1 MKDEYLNNIFVSMH
15 QNNVM
20 PYFLGLL
27 ILLVLIAEF
36 IGRRKHIGFWWSL
49 ILMLFGLIP
58 GLLAIA
64 ISPSAKKHTTENKFI
79 QYFGLVLII
88 IIGAPGLI
96 VALVQG
102 FGTMFLIYRAGFSI
116 GFLVLGAYLYLLGQ
130 GKIQNDN
137 PKYYYNSIT
146 LKGNSKQFNK
156 PIPPES
162 KLYHVLINEDIGE
175 TKVFNFMELQNCNI
189 ISKDTLIWYKGLSS
203 WIKAEEIVELRDL
216 VFSIP
221 PPLPALGEKKIEKSH
236 LKNPII
242 SVIKYFEPYD
252 GGWLFLSFLFLF
264 IVLVLY
270 VAFDIQSQRLGR

>member
-1 MKDEYLNNIFVSMH
+1 MH

-20 PYFLGLL
+20 QSEVLWPYHLGLL
-27 ILLVLIAEF
+27 ILLVMIAEF

-64 ISPSAKKHTTENKFI
+64 ISPSAKKHPTENKFI

-96 VALVQG
+96 VTLVQG
-102 FGTMFLIYRAGFSI
+102 FSTMFLIYRAGFSL
-116 GFLVLGAYLYLLGQ
+116 GFLVLGTYLYLLGQ

-137 PKYYYNSIT
+137 PKYYYNRIT
-146 LKGNSKQFNK
+146 FKGNSKQFNK
-156 PIPPES
+156 PIPSES

-216 VFSIP
+216 IFNKP
-221 PPLPALGEKKIEKSH
+221 PPLPPLGEKKIEKLH
-236 LKNPII
+236 LKNPIVSI
-242 SVIKYFEPYD
+242 IQYLDTND
-252 GGWLFLSFLFLF
+252 GAWGCLFAVFFSILFFLILNAQFK
-264 IVLVLY
+264 
-270 VAFDIQSQRLGR
+270 